1 MPLVSPMGDWTPEK
15 KFLVHKRTADMQ
27 PIIIAIDGYS
37 GCGKSSTAKA
47 VAKRL
52 GYIYVDSGAMY
63 RAVTLYFLNN
73 GIQFTDTVA
82 VEKALG
88 NLSIAFA
95 IRPDGSSETLLNGK
109 SVEDQIRDMRISEK
123 VSQVSALPAVRQ
135 AMVAKQQ
142 EMGKQRG
149 IVMDG
154 RDIGT
159 VVFPDAELKLFLT
172 ADLRIRAERRLA
184 ELKAKGTQASL
195 EEIMENLK
203 ERDQADSSRAN
214 SPLRKADGAIEID
227 TSGLAFDDQ
236 VQKVIFLAKNR
247 PSEG

>member
-1 MPLVSPMGDWTPEK
+1 VPLVSPMGDWTPEK

>member
-1 MPLVSPMGDWTPEK
+1 
-15 KFLVHKRTADMQ
+15 MQ

-123 VSQVSALPAVRQ
+123 VSQVSALPAVRR

-184 ELKAKGTQASL
+184 ELKAKGTQARL

>member
-123 VSQVSALPAVRQ
+123 VSQVSALPAVRR

>member
-1 MPLVSPMGDWTPEK
+1 MGDWTPEK

-184 ELKAKGTQASL
+184 ELKAKGTQARL

>member
-1 MPLVSPMGDWTPEK
+1 MGDWTPEK

-73 GIQFTDTVA
+73 GIQITDA
-82 VEKALG
+82 QEVEQALQH
-88 NLSIAFA
+88 LSIAFA

-109 SVEDQIRDMRISEK
+109 SVEDQIRDMRVSEK
-123 VSQVSALPAVRQ
+123 VSQVSALPAVRR

-195 EEIMENLK
+195 EEIMDNLK
-203 ERDQADSSRAN
+203 ERDEADSSRAN

-227 TSGLAFDDQ
+227 TSGLTFEDQ
-236 VQKVIFLAKNR
+236 VEKVIFLAKNR
-247 PSEG
+247 PSKD

>member
-1 MPLVSPMGDWTPEK
+1 MDDWILEK
-15 KFLVHKRTADMQ
+15 KFLVRKRTADMQ

-37 GCGKSSTAKA
+37 GCGKSSTAKV

-73 GIQFTDTVA
+73 GVQVTDAMA
-82 VEKALG
+82 VEQALQ
-88 NLSIAFA
+88 NLSIAFV
-95 IRPDGSSETLLNGK
+95 IRPDGSSETLLNGQ
-109 SVEDQIRDMRISEK
+109 SVEDQIRDMRVSEK
-123 VSQVSALPAVRQ
+123 VSQVSALPAVRR

-184 ELKAKGTQASL
+184 ELKAKGTRANL
-195 EEIMENLK
+195 EEIMDNLK
-203 ERDQADSSRAN
+203 ERDEADSSRAN

-227 TSGLAFDDQ
+227 TSGLTFEDQ
-236 VQKVIFLAKNR
+236 VGKVIFLAKNR
-247 PSEG
+247 PSKD

>member
-1 MPLVSPMGDWTPEK
+1 
-15 KFLVHKRTADMQ
+15 MQ

>member
-1 MPLVSPMGDWTPEK
+1 VPLVSPMGDWTPEK

-123 VSQVSALPAVRQ
+123 VSQVSALPAVRR

>member
-1 MPLVSPMGDWTPEK
+1 
-15 KFLVHKRTADMQ
+15 MQ

-123 VSQVSALPAVRQ
+123 VSQVSALPAVRR

-184 ELKAKGTQASL
+184 ELKTKGTQASL

>member
-1 MPLVSPMGDWTPEK
+1 
-15 KFLVHKRTADMQ
+15 
-27 PIIIAIDGYS
+27 
-37 GCGKSSTAKA
+37 
-47 VAKRL
+47 
-52 GYIYVDSGAMY
+52 
-63 RAVTLYFLNN
+63 
-73 GIQFTDTVA
+73 
-82 VEKALG
+82 
-88 NLSIAFA
+88 
-95 IRPDGSSETLLNGK
+95 LLNGK

-123 VSQVSALPAVRQ
+123 VSQVSALPAVRR

-184 ELKAKGTQASL
+184 ELKTKGTQASL